1 MSTELSTCA
10 LEQRCLLPP
19 AAGELSDN
27 LADKRFRIA
36 KKHQCLVEIVQRV
49 VDSRETGTHPALD
62 YHDHARLIDIE
73 NRHTV
78 DRATGIVASGGNG
91 HTGGPDH
98 HGKNQLRELGG
109 GIIQ

>member
-19 AAGELSDN
+19 AASELSDD
-27 LADKRFRIA
+27 LAHKGFGIA
-36 KKHQCLVEIVQRV
+36 EEHQCPVEIVQRV

-73 NRHTV
+73 NRHSV
-78 DRATGIVASGGNG
+78 DRATRIVASCGIGHVVGSDHQGNISL
-91 HTGGPDH
+91 
-98 HGKNQLRELGG
+98 KELG
-109 GIIQ
+109 